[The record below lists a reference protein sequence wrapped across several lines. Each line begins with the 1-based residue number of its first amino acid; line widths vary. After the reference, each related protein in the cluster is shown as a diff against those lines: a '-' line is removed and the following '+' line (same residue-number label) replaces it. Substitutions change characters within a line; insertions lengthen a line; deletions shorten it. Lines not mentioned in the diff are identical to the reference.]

1 MTRSLFAHADTEKF
15 YRQWFAARGGA
26 LIPPIASVQPESFG
40 ALASN
45 VFRLQAYGPRHMQI
59 EVFGP
64 GLEALTGRAADRNT
78 FDTYTPDTI
87 ENYERLFAN
96 ILRPSPCLIL
106 STIRTKSG
114 RDWGIENAYLPAAD
128 ETGKPRFIIGFITLV
143 GERQEGPGWREDYL
157 KREIASEHYIDV
169 GAGVPER
176 SAF

>member
-1 MTRSLFAHADTEKF
+1 MNEPKFAHPDTKRF
-15 YRQWFAARGGA
+15 YGRWLAARGRA
-26 LIPPIASVQPESFG
+26 MIPPIAAVQPESFG

-64 GLEALTGRAADRNT
+64 GLEALTGRAAERNT
-78 FDTYTPDTI
+78 FDTYTPETV

-114 RDWGIENAYLPAAD
+114 RDWAIENAYLPAAD
-128 ETGKPRFIIGFITLV
+128 DNGKPRYVIGFITLV
-143 GERQEGPGWREDYL
+143 GERQEGQGWRDDYL
-157 KREIASEHYIDV
+157 KREISSEAYVDV

-176 SAF
+176 KAF